1 MEKIIKTIIAVISVT
16 IMLILF
22 VSCEESNDTIESPKE
37 KFSIVYEQ
45 SVDDKLNV
53 YIIRDNVTNVLY
65 MYTTGMRKAGLTQ
78 LINADGTPVTYNQW
92 IEEGDIE

>member
-78 LINADGTPVTYNQW
+78 LINADGTPVTYDQW